1 MTQGRYMLDTFS
13 KVDFNEILVLMLMC
27 RFWNLVVKFIHTLL
41 VLERL
46 AIHSLNLLGNCFK
59 HSSSYLAACF
69 FGCLN
74 YKQVWCMWL
83 SFFKRVFPLFF
94 SYEMLCTWLRKTPR
108 HKDKGNWCHCC
119 TLEITFPVWI
129 TTRSLFYLPHR
140 DFPVYVNLHK
150 SAVKN
155 ETFSKF
161 SLQRPGWK

>member
-1 MTQGRYMLDTFS
+1 MGTILVINRNIPNFIHLYIPFMTQGRYMLDTFS

-83 SFFKRVFPLFF
+83 SFKRVFHSFFLMRCYAHGSEKHLGTRIKGIGVTAAHLKLLFLF
-94 SYEMLCTWLRKTPR
+94 ESQLGPYFIFHT
-108 HKDKGNWCHCC
+108 
-119 TLEITFPVWI
+119 EIF
-129 TTRSLFYLPHR
+129 LYM
-140 DFPVYVNLHK
+140 
-150 SAVKN
+150 
-155 ETFSKF
+155 
-161 SLQRPGWK
+161 